1 MKNITYS
8 KDAIRALRKI
18 PVNVSAKIRSKIEA
32 YARNPASL
40 AKNVKALAGRA
51 DVKRLRVGDWRVIFR
66 EDNVVIAIIKVG
78 VRGDVYN

>member
-18 PVNVSAKIRSKIEA
+18 PANVSAKIRSKIEA
-32 YARNPASL
+32 YARNPASR

-51 DVKRLRVGDWRVIFR
+51 DVKRLRVGDRRVIFR
-66 EDNVVIAIIKVG
+66 EDKVVIAIIKVG
-78 VRGDVYN
+78 VRGEVYN